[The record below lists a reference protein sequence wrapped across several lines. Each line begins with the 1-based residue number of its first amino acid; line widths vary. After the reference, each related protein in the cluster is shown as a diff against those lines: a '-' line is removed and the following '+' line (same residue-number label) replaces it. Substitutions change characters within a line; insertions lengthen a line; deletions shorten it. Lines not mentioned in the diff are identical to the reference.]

1 MQYLMAVLLLAGLTG
16 CQSMQEKNVK
26 LETRQDKIS
35 YSIGLSVGRN
45 LSRDSIAINSDAF
58 LQGVLDA
65 KLDSAKHLMSDAE
78 IQDTMRS
85 FQQEMQTK
93 AQERALAV
101 AMKNITEGATFL
113 AENAKKPGVV
123 TLPSGLQYSVIV
135 EGTGKKPQATSTV
148 KTHYTGRLLDGTEFD
163 SSIKH
168 GQPAV
173 FPCNGVIPGWTEAL
187 LLMKEGSKWELYIP
201 SNLAYGEQGA
211 GNVIPPNAT
220 LIFEIEL
227 LEDPK

>member
-1 MQYLMAVLLLAGLTG
+1 MRYLLAVLVLAGITG
-16 CQSMQEKNVK
+16 CQSQQGANVK

-35 YSIGLSVGRN
+35 YSIGMSVGKN
-45 LSRDSIAINSDAF
+45 LHRDSIAISPEAF
-58 LQGVLDA
+58 LRGVMDA
-65 KLDSAKHLMSDAE
+65 KLDSSKHLMTEAE
-78 IQDTMRS
+78 IQDTMRAFS
-85 FQQEMQTK
+85 REMQVK
-93 AQERALAV
+93 QEERARAQ
-101 AMKNITEGATFL
+101 AIKNITEGATFL

-123 TLPSGLQYSVIV
+123 TLPSGLQYRVIT
-135 EGTGKKPQATSTV
+135 EGTGKKPQLTSTV

-163 SSIKH
+163 SSRKH
-168 GQPAV
+168 GQPAE

-187 LLMKEGSKWELYIP
+187 QLMKAGSKWELYIP

-227 LEDPK
+227 LEVQ

>member
-1 MQYLMAVLLLAGLTG
+1 MRYLLAVLILAGITG
-16 CQSMQEKNVK
+16 CQSQQEKNVK

-35 YSIGLSVGRN
+35 YSIGLSVGKN
-45 LSRDSIAINSDAF
+45 LTRDSIAISPEAF
-58 LQGVLDA
+58 LRGVMDARLDT
-65 KLDSAKHLMSDAE
+65 SKHLMTEAE
-78 IQDTMRS
+78 IQDTMRAFS
-85 FQQEMQTK
+85 KEMQVKTE
-93 AQERALAV
+93 ERARAQAV
-101 AMKNITEGATFL
+101 KNISEGAAFL

-123 TLPSGLQYSVIV
+123 VLPSGLQYRVLT
-135 EGTGKKPQATSTV
+135 EGTGKKPLLTSTV
-148 KTHYTGRLLDGTEFD
+148 KTNYAGRLLDGTEFD

-187 LLMKEGSKWELYIP
+187 QLMKTGSKWELYVP

-220 LIFEIEL
+220 LIFDIEL
-227 LEDPK
+227 IEVQ

>member
-1 MQYLMAVLLLAGLTG
+1 MRYLLAVLILAGITG
-16 CQSMQEKNVK
+16 CQSQQEKSVK

-35 YSIGLSVGRN
+35 YSIGMSIGKN
-45 LSRDSIAINSDAF
+45 LSRDSIAISPEAF
-58 LQGVLDA
+58 LKGVMDARLDT
-65 KLDSAKHLMSDAE
+65 SKHMMTEAE

-85 FQQEMQTK
+85 FSHDMQVKQE
-93 AQERALAV
+93 ERARAQSI
-101 AMKNITEGATFL
+101 KNATDGAAFL

-123 TLPSGLQYSVIV
+123 TLPSGLQYRVIA
-135 EGTGKKPQATSTV
+135 EGKGKKPTAAATV
-148 KTHYTGRLLDGTEFD
+148 KTNYKGRLLDGTEFD
-163 SSIKH
+163 SSFKH

-187 LLMKEGSKWELYIP
+187 LLMKEGSKWELFIP

-227 LEDPK
+227 LEVQ